1 MNLREASVT
10 SRYSP
15 RCCFLCHLLRRDE
28 LHSIAKACGGGGGDS
43 GGACSQPDSDRDG
56 WYEGLRSLRVLT
68 RLKLSGY
75 VRRMRGASVADTAR
89 DMSRLCDLSCVIS
102 GTQDSQKR

>member
-1 MNLREASVT
+1 MTNIKLAEDLNLE
-10 SRYSP
+10 
-15 RCCFLCHLLRRDE
+15 
-28 LHSIAKACGGGGGDS
+28 
-43 GGACSQPDSDRDG
+43 Q
-56 WYEGLRSLRVLT
+56 SLQVLT

-75 VRRMRGASVADTAR
+75 VRRMRGAIVADTAL